1 MPCNQKSMTKNT
13 VLSLT
18 VLFLGLTTASFAVPV
33 QTPEINPSS
42 LGSALALLGGG
53 ILAIRGRKRS

>member
-1 MPCNQKSMTKNT
+1 MTKNT

-18 VLFLGLTTASFAVPV
+18 VLFLGLSVASFAAPV